1 MKILVCDQLQE
12 VVLNQ
17 LLELGEITDISGS
30 SNKHEELLNHIIEAE
45 IVVIRSSTH
54 LTKEILEHAKKIKII
69 ARCVVGVDN
78 VDVEFAKSR
87 EIFVTN
93 APTANLI
100 SLVEHT
106 IGLILS
112 TARRIHESNVSTKSG
127 KWEKNKFV
135 GLELHKKQLGII
147 GFGKAGKLLSERLK
161 SFGMKVVFY
170 DPFVSDWEGEEQ
182 GVELD
187 YLLSSSD
194 VVSVHV
200 IKTPQTE
207 NLLSKEKLNLLKP
220 NAILVNTSRGGIVDE
235 EYLVDLV
242 NSNKIFGAALDVFD
256 KEPIEENNKILDS
269 NILITPH
276 IGASTIEAQLKA
288 GLDTI
293 QNIKK
298 ILDGDTSSA
307 L

>member
-30 SNKHEELLNHIIEAE
+30 SNKHEELLKHIIEAE
-45 IVVIRSSTH
+45 IVVIRSATT

-69 ARCVVGVDN
+69 ARCGVGIDN
-78 VDVEFAKSR
+78 VDIEFAKSR

-112 TARRIHESNVSTKSG
+112 TARKIHESNVSTKSG
-127 KWEKNKFV
+127 KWEKSKFV
-135 GLELHKKQLGII
+135 GLELHQKQLGII

-170 DPFVSDWEGEEQ
+170 DPFVSDWEGEEES
-182 GVELD
+182 VTLEN
-187 YLLSSSD
+187 LLSSSD

-220 NAILVNTSRGGIVDE
+220 NSILVNTSRGGVVDE
-235 EYLVDLV
+235 DYLVELV
-242 NSNKIFGAALDVFD
+242 NSKKIFGAALDVFD

-269 NILITPH
+269 DVLLTPH

-288 GLDTI
+288 GLDTV

-298 ILDGDTSSA
+298 ILDGDTSPA

>member
-12 VVLNQ
+12 VVLNK
-17 LLELGEITDISGS
+17 LIELGEITDISGS
-30 SNKHEELLNHIIEAE
+30 SNKDEELSSHIVDAE
-45 IVVIRSSTH
+45 IVVIRSATT
-54 LTKEILEHAKKIKII
+54 LTKDILEHAKNIKII
-69 ARCVVGVDN
+69 ARCGVGVDN
-78 VDVEFAKSR
+78 VDVEYAKSR
-87 EIFVTN
+87 EIYVTN

-112 TARRIHESNVSTKSG
+112 TIRKIYEANASTKSG
-127 KWEKNKFV
+127 KWEKSKFV
-135 GLELHKKQLGII
+135 GLELHEKQLGII

-170 DPFVSDWEGEEQ
+170 DPFVTDWQGEEES
-182 GVELD
+182 VDLE

-220 NAILVNTSRGGIVDE
+220 NAILVNTSRGGVIDE
-235 EYLVDLV
+235 EYLVELV
-242 NSNKIFGAALDVFD
+242 NSNKIFGAALDVFE
-256 KEPIEENNKILDS
+256 KEPIEVNNKILDS
-269 NILITPH
+269 DILITPH

-288 GLDTI
+288 GLDTV

-298 ILDGDTSSA
+298 ILDGDVSPA

>member
-69 ARCVVGVDN
+69 ARCGVGVDN

-127 KWEKNKFV
+127 KWEKK
-135 GLELHKKQLGII
+135 
-147 GFGKAGKLLSERLK
+147 
-161 SFGMKVVFY
+161 
-170 DPFVSDWEGEEQ
+170 
-182 GVELD
+182 
-187 YLLSSSD
+187 
-194 VVSVHV
+194 
-200 IKTPQTE
+200 
-207 NLLSKEKLNLLKP
+207 
-220 NAILVNTSRGGIVDE
+220 
-235 EYLVDLV
+235 
-242 NSNKIFGAALDVFD
+242 
-256 KEPIEENNKILDS
+256 
-269 NILITPH
+269 
-276 IGASTIEAQLKA
+276 
-288 GLDTI
+288 
-293 QNIKK
+293 
-298 ILDGDTSSA
+298 
-307 L
+307 

>member
-1 MKILVCDQLQE
+1 
-12 VVLNQ
+12 
-17 LLELGEITDISGS
+17 
-30 SNKHEELLNHIIEAE
+30 
-45 IVVIRSSTH
+45 
-54 LTKEILEHAKKIKII
+54 
-69 ARCVVGVDN
+69 
-78 VDVEFAKSR
+78 
-87 EIFVTN
+87 
-93 APTANLI
+93 
-100 SLVEHT
+100 
-106 IGLILS
+106 
-112 TARRIHESNVSTKSG
+112 
-127 KWEKNKFV
+127 
-135 GLELHKKQLGII
+135 
-147 GFGKAGKLLSERLK
+147 
-161 SFGMKVVFY
+161 MKVVFY

>member
-12 VVLNQ
+12 LVLNK
-17 LLELGEITDISGS
+17 LIELGEITDISGS
-30 SNKHEELLNHIIEAE
+30 SNKDEELSSHIVDAE
-45 IVVIRSSTH
+45 IVVIRSATT
-54 LTKEILEHAKKIKII
+54 LTKDILEHAKNIKII
-69 ARCVVGVDN
+69 ARCGVGVDN
-78 VDVEFAKSR
+78 VDVEYAKSR
-87 EIFVTN
+87 EIYVTN

-112 TARRIHESNVSTKSG
+112 TIRKIYEANASTKSG
-127 KWEKNKFV
+127 KWEKSKFV
-135 GLELHKKQLGII
+135 GLELHEKQLGII

-170 DPFVSDWEGEEQ
+170 DPFVTDWQGEEES
-182 GVELD
+182 VDLE

-220 NAILVNTSRGGIVDE
+220 NAILVNTSRGGVIDE
-235 EYLVDLV
+235 EYLVELV
-242 NSNKIFGAALDVFD
+242 NSNKIFGAALDVFE
-256 KEPIEENNKILDS
+256 KEPIEVNNKILDS
-269 NILITPH
+269 DILITPH

-288 GLDTI
+288 GLDTV

-298 ILDGDTSSA
+298 ILDGDVSPA

>member
-30 SNKHEELLNHIIEAE
+30 SNKHEELLNLIIEAE

-69 ARCVVGVDN
+69 ARCGVGVDN

-288 GLDTI
+288 GLDTV

>member
-30 SNKHEELLNHIIEAE
+30 SNKNVELSSHIVDAE
-45 IVVIRSSTH
+45 VVVIRSATT
-54 LTKEILEHAKKIKII
+54 LTKEVLAHAKNVKII
-69 ARCVVGVDN
+69 ARCGVGIDN
-78 VDVEFAKSR
+78 VDVEYAKSR
-87 EIFVTN
+87 DIYVTN

-112 TARRIHESNVSTKSG
+112 TTRKIYEANASTKSG
-127 KWEKNKFV
+127 KWEKSKFV
-135 GLELHKKQLGII
+135 GLELHQKQLGII

-161 SFGMKVVFY
+161 SFGMKIVFY
-170 DPFVSDWEGEEQ
+170 DPFVTDWEGEEES
-182 GVELD
+182 VALE

-220 NAILVNTSRGGIVDE
+220 NAILVNTSRGGIIDE
-235 EYLVDLV
+235 EYLVELV

-269 NILITPH
+269 DILITPH

-288 GLDTI
+288 GLDTV

-298 ILDGDTSSA
+298 ILDGDTSPA

>member
-12 VVLNQ
+12 LVLNK
-17 LLELGEITDISGS
+17 LIELGEITDISGS
-30 SNKHEELLNHIIEAE
+30 SNKYEELSSHIVDAE
-45 IVVIRSSTH
+45 IVVIRSATT
-54 LTKEILEHAKKIKII
+54 LTKDILEHAKNIKII
-69 ARCVVGVDN
+69 ARCGVGVDN
-78 VDVEFAKSR
+78 VDVEYAKSR
-87 EIFVTN
+87 EIYVTN

-112 TARRIHESNVSTKSG
+112 TIRKIYDANASTKSG
-127 KWEKNKFV
+127 KWEKSKFV
-135 GLELHKKQLGII
+135 GLELHEKQLGII

-170 DPFVSDWEGEEQ
+170 DPFVTDWQGEEES
-182 GVELD
+182 VDLE

-220 NAILVNTSRGGIVDE
+220 NAILVNTSRGGVIDE
-235 EYLVDLV
+235 EYLVELV
-242 NSNKIFGAALDVFD
+242 NSNKIFGAALDVFE
-256 KEPIEENNKILDS
+256 KEPIEVNNKILDS
-269 NILITPH
+269 DILITPH

-288 GLDTI
+288 GLDTV

-298 ILDGDTSSA
+298 ILDGDASPA

>member
-30 SNKHEELLNHIIEAE
+30 SNKHEELLKHIIEAE
-45 IVVIRSSTH
+45 IVVIRSATT

-69 ARCVVGVDN
+69 ARCGVGIDN
-78 VDVEFAKSR
+78 VDIEFAKSR

-112 TARRIHESNVSTKSG
+112 TARKIHESNVSTKSG
-127 KWEKNKFV
+127 KWEKSKFV
-135 GLELHKKQLGII
+135 GLELHQKQLGII

-161 SFGMKVVFY
+161 SFGMNVVFY
-170 DPFVSDWEGEEQ
+170 DPFVSDWEGEEES
-182 GVELD
+182 VTLEN
-187 YLLSSSD
+187 LLSSSD

-220 NAILVNTSRGGIVDE
+220 NSILVNTSRGGVVDE
-235 EYLVDLV
+235 EYLVELV
-242 NSNKIFGAALDVFD
+242 NSKKIFGAALDVFD

-269 NILITPH
+269 DVLLTPH

-288 GLDTI
+288 GLDTV

-298 ILDGDTSSA
+298 ILDGDSSPA

>member
-17 LLELGEITDISGS
+17 LIELGEITDISSS
-30 SNKHEELLNHIIEAE
+30 SNKHEELLKHIIEAE
-45 IVVIRSSTH
+45 IVVIRSATT

-69 ARCVVGVDN
+69 ARCGVGIDN
-78 VDVEFAKSR
+78 VDIEFAKSR

-112 TARRIHESNVSTKSG
+112 TARKIHESNVSTKSG
-127 KWEKNKFV
+127 KWEKSKFV
-135 GLELHKKQLGII
+135 GLELHQKQLGII

-170 DPFVSDWEGEEQ
+170 DPFVSDWEGEEES
-182 GVELD
+182 VTLEN
-187 YLLSSSD
+187 LLSSSD

-220 NAILVNTSRGGIVDE
+220 NSILVNTSRGGVVDE
-235 EYLVDLV
+235 EYLVELV
-242 NSNKIFGAALDVFD
+242 NSKKIFGAALDVFD

-269 NILITPH
+269 DVLLTPH

-288 GLDTI
+288 GLDTV

-298 ILDGDTSSA
+298 ILDGDTSPA

>member
-12 VVLNQ
+12 AVLNQ
-17 LLELGEITDISGS
+17 LIELGEITDISSS
-30 SNKHEELLNHIIEAE
+30 SNKHEELLKHIIEAE
-45 IVVIRSSTH
+45 IVVIRSATT

-69 ARCVVGVDN
+69 ARCGVGIDN
-78 VDVEFAKSR
+78 VDIEFAKSK

-112 TARRIHESNVSTKSG
+112 TARKIHESNVSTKSG
-127 KWEKNKFV
+127 KWEKSKFV
-135 GLELHKKQLGII
+135 GLELHQKQLGII

-161 SFGMKVVFY
+161 SFGMNVVFY
-170 DPFVSDWEGEEQ
+170 DPFVSDWEGEEES
-182 GVELD
+182 VTLEN
-187 YLLSSSD
+187 LLSSSD

-220 NAILVNTSRGGIVDE
+220 NSILVNTSRGGVVDE
-235 EYLVDLV
+235 EYLVELV
-242 NSNKIFGAALDVFD
+242 NSKKIFGAALDVFD

-269 NILITPH
+269 DVLLTPH

-288 GLDTI
+288 GMDTVE
-293 QNIKK
+293 NIKK
-298 ILDGDTSSA
+298 ILSGDVSA
-307 L
+307 VL

>member
-17 LLELGEITDISGS
+17 LHELGEITDISGS
-30 SNKHEELLNHIIEAE
+30 SNKNEELSSHIVDAE
-45 IVVIRSSTH
+45 VVVIRSATT
-54 LTKEILEHAKKIKII
+54 LTKEVLAHAKNVKII
-69 ARCVVGVDN
+69 ARCGVGIDN
-78 VDVEFAKSR
+78 VDVEYAKSR
-87 EIFVTN
+87 DIYVTN

-112 TARRIHESNVSTKSG
+112 TTRKIYEANASTKSG
-127 KWEKNKFV
+127 KWEKSKFV
-135 GLELHKKQLGII
+135 GLELHQKQLGII

-161 SFGMKVVFY
+161 SFGMKIVFY
-170 DPFVSDWEGEEQ
+170 DPFVTDWEGEEES
-182 GVELD
+182 VALE

-220 NAILVNTSRGGIVDE
+220 NAILVNTSRGGIIDE
-235 EYLVDLV
+235 EYLVELV

-269 NILITPH
+269 DILITPH

-288 GLDTI
+288 GLDTV

-298 ILDGDTSSA
+298 ILDGDTSPA

>member
-17 LLELGEITDISGS
+17 LIELGEITDISSS
-30 SNKHEELLNHIIEAE
+30 SNKHEELLKHIIEAE
-45 IVVIRSSTH
+45 IVVIRSATT

-69 ARCVVGVDN
+69 ARCGVGIDN
-78 VDVEFAKSR
+78 VDIEFAKSR

-112 TARRIHESNVSTKSG
+112 TARKIHESNVSTKSG
-127 KWEKNKFV
+127 KWEKSKFV
-135 GLELHKKQLGII
+135 GLELHQKQLGII

-170 DPFVSDWEGEEQ
+170 DPFVSDWEGEEES
-182 GVELD
+182 VTLEN
-187 YLLSSSD
+187 LLSSSD
-194 VVSVHV
+194 VISVHV

-220 NAILVNTSRGGIVDE
+220 NSILVNTSRGGVVDE
-235 EYLVDLV
+235 DYLVELV
-242 NSNKIFGAALDVFD
+242 NSKKIFGAALDVFD

-269 NILITPH
+269 DVLLTPH

-288 GLDTI
+288 GLDTV

-298 ILDGDTSSA
+298 ILDGDTSPA

>member
-30 SNKHEELLNHIIEAE
+30 SNKHEELLKHIIEAE
-45 IVVIRSSTH
+45 IVVIRSATT

-69 ARCVVGVDN
+69 ARCGVGVDN

-288 GLDTI
+288 GLDTV

>member
-69 ARCVVGVDN
+69 ARCGVGIDN

-127 KWEKNKFV
+127 KWEKTKFV

-288 GLDTI
+288 GLDTV

>member
-69 ARCVVGVDN
+69 ARCGVGVDN

>member
-17 LLELGEITDISGS
+17 LIELGEITDISSS
-30 SNKHEELLNHIIEAE
+30 SNKHEELLKHIIEAE
-45 IVVIRSSTH
+45 IVVIRSATT

-69 ARCVVGVDN
+69 ARCGVGIDN
-78 VDVEFAKSR
+78 VDIEFAKSR

-112 TARRIHESNVSTKSG
+112 TARKIHESNVSTKSG
-127 KWEKNKFV
+127 KWEKSKFV
-135 GLELHKKQLGII
+135 GLELHQKQLGII

-170 DPFVSDWEGEEQ
+170 DPFVSDWEGEEAS
-182 GVELD
+182 VTLEN
-187 YLLSSSD
+187 LLSSSD

-220 NAILVNTSRGGIVDE
+220 NAILVNTSRGGVIDE
-235 EYLVDLV
+235 EYLIELV
-242 NSNKIFGAALDVFD
+242 NSKKIFGAALDVFH

-269 NILITPH
+269 DVLLTPH

-288 GLDTI
+288 GLDTV

-298 ILDGDTSSA
+298 ILDGDTSPA

>member
-12 VVLNQ
+12 VVLNK
-17 LLELGEITDISGS
+17 LIELGEITDISGS
-30 SNKHEELLNHIIEAE
+30 SNKDEELSSHIVDAE
-45 IVVIRSSTH
+45 IVVIRSATT
-54 LTKEILEHAKKIKII
+54 LTKDILEHAKNIKII
-69 ARCVVGVDN
+69 ARCGVGVDN
-78 VDVEFAKSR
+78 VDVEYAKSR
-87 EIFVTN
+87 EIYVTN

-112 TARRIHESNVSTKSG
+112 TIRKIYEANASTKSG
-127 KWEKNKFV
+127 KWEKSKFV
-135 GLELHKKQLGII
+135 GLELHEKQLGII

-170 DPFVSDWEGEEQ
+170 DPFVTDWQGEEES
-182 GVELD
+182 VDLE

-220 NAILVNTSRGGIVDE
+220 NAILVNTSRGGVIDE
-235 EYLVDLV
+235 EYLVELV
-242 NSNKIFGAALDVFD
+242 NSNKIFGAALDVFE
-256 KEPIEENNKILDS
+256 KEPIEVNNKILDS
-269 NILITPH
+269 DILITPH

-288 GLDTI
+288 GLDTV

-298 ILDGDTSSA
+298 ILDGDASPA

>member
-30 SNKHEELLNHIIEAE
+30 SNKNEELSSHIVDAE
-45 IVVIRSSTH
+45 VVVIRSATT
-54 LTKEILEHAKKIKII
+54 LTKEILAHAKNVKII
-69 ARCVVGVDN
+69 ARCGVGIDN
-78 VDVEFAKSR
+78 VDVEYAKSR
-87 EIFVTN
+87 DIYVTN

-112 TARRIHESNVSTKSG
+112 TTRKIYEANASTKSG
-127 KWEKNKFV
+127 KWEKSKFV
-135 GLELHKKQLGII
+135 GLELHQKQLGII

-161 SFGMKVVFY
+161 SFGMKIVFY
-170 DPFVSDWEGEEQ
+170 DPFVTDWEGEEES
-182 GVELD
+182 VALE

-220 NAILVNTSRGGIVDE
+220 NAILVNTSRGGIIDE
-235 EYLVDLV
+235 EYLVELV

-269 NILITPH
+269 DILITPH

-288 GLDTI
+288 GLDTV

-298 ILDGDTSSA
+298 ILEGDTSPA

>member
-1 MKILVCDQLQE
+1 MKILVCDQLQD

-30 SNKHEELLNHIIEAE
+30 SNKHEELLKHIIEAE
-45 IVVIRSSTH
+45 IVVIRSATT

-69 ARCVVGVDN
+69 ARCGVGIDN
-78 VDVEFAKSR
+78 VDIEFAKLR

-112 TARRIHESNVSTKSG
+112 TARKIHESNVSTKSG
-127 KWEKNKFV
+127 KWEKSKFV
-135 GLELHKKQLGII
+135 GLELHQKQLGII

-170 DPFVSDWEGEEQ
+170 DPFVSDWEGEEES
-182 GVELD
+182 VTLEN
-187 YLLSSSD
+187 LLSSSD

-220 NAILVNTSRGGIVDE
+220 NSILVNTSRGGVVDE
-235 EYLVDLV
+235 DYLVELV
-242 NSNKIFGAALDVFD
+242 NSKKIFGAALDVFN

-269 NILITPH
+269 DVLLTPH

-288 GLDTI
+288 GLDTV

-298 ILDGDTSSA
+298 ILDGDTSPV

>member
-17 LLELGEITDISGS
+17 LIELGEITDISSS
-30 SNKHEELLNHIIEAE
+30 SNKHEELLKHIIEAE
-45 IVVIRSSTH
+45 IVVIRSATT

-69 ARCVVGVDN
+69 ARCGVGIDN
-78 VDVEFAKSR
+78 VDIEFAKSR

-112 TARRIHESNVSTKSG
+112 TARKIHESNVSTKSG
-127 KWEKNKFV
+127 KWEKSKFV
-135 GLELHKKQLGII
+135 GLELHQKQLGII

-170 DPFVSDWEGEEQ
+170 DPFVSDWEGEEAS
-182 GVELD
+182 VTLEN
-187 YLLSSSD
+187 LLSSSD

-220 NAILVNTSRGGIVDE
+220 NAILVNTSRGGVIDE
-235 EYLVDLV
+235 EYLIELV
-242 NSNKIFGAALDVFD
+242 NSKKIFGAALDVFD

-269 NILITPH
+269 DVLLTPH

-288 GLDTI
+288 GLDTV

-298 ILDGDTSSA
+298 ILDGDTSPA

>member
-30 SNKHEELLNHIIEAE
+30 SNKHEELLKHIIEAE
-45 IVVIRSSTH
+45 IVVIRSATT

-69 ARCVVGVDN
+69 ARCGVGIDN
-78 VDVEFAKSR
+78 VDIEFAKSR

-93 APTANLI
+93 APAANLI

-112 TARRIHESNVSTKSG
+112 TARKIHESNVSTKSG
-127 KWEKNKFV
+127 KWEKSKFV
-135 GLELHKKQLGII
+135 GLELHQKQLGII

-170 DPFVSDWEGEEQ
+170 DPFVSDWEGEEES
-182 GVELD
+182 VTLEN
-187 YLLSSSD
+187 LLRCSD

-220 NAILVNTSRGGIVDE
+220 NSILVNTSRGGVVDE
-235 EYLVDLV
+235 DYLVELV
-242 NSNKIFGAALDVFD
+242 NSKKIFGAALDVFD

-269 NILITPH
+269 DVLLTPH

-288 GLDTI
+288 GLDTV

-298 ILDGDTSSA
+298 ILDGDTSPA

>member
-12 VVLNQ
+12 VVLNK

-30 SNKHEELLNHIIEAE
+30 SNKDEELSSHIVDAE
-45 IVVIRSSTH
+45 IVVIRSATT
-54 LTKEILEHAKKIKII
+54 LTKDILEHAKNIKII
-69 ARCVVGVDN
+69 ARCGVGVDN
-78 VDVEFAKSR
+78 VDVEYAKSR
-87 EIFVTN
+87 EIYVTN

-112 TARRIHESNVSTKSG
+112 TARKIHESNVSTKSG
-127 KWEKNKFV
+127 KWEKSKFV
-135 GLELHKKQLGII
+135 GLELHQKQLGII

-170 DPFVSDWEGEEQ
+170 DPFVSDWEGEEAS
-182 GVELD
+182 VTLEN
-187 YLLSSSD
+187 LLSSSD

-220 NAILVNTSRGGIVDE
+220 NAILVNTSRGGVIDE
-235 EYLVDLV
+235 EYLIELV
-242 NSNKIFGAALDVFD
+242 NSKKIFGAALDVFD

-269 NILITPH
+269 DVLLTPH

-288 GLDTI
+288 GLDTV

-298 ILDGDTSSA
+298 ILDGDTSPA

>member
-69 ARCVVGVDN
+69 ARCGVGVDN

-220 NAILVNTSRGGIVDE
+220 NAILVNTSRGGVIDE
-235 EYLVDLV
+235 EYLIELV
-242 NSNKIFGAALDVFD
+242 NSKKIFGAALDVFD

-269 NILITPH
+269 DVLLTPH

-288 GLDTI
+288 GLDTV

-298 ILDGDTSSA
+298 ILDGDTSPA

>member
-69 ARCVVGVDN
+69 ARCGVGVDN

-256 KEPIEENNKILDS
+256 KEPIEENNIILDS

>member
-1 MKILVCDQLQE
+1 MKILVCDQLQD

-30 SNKHEELLNHIIEAE
+30 SNKHEELLKHIIEAE
-45 IVVIRSSTH
+45 IVVIRSATT

-69 ARCVVGVDN
+69 ARCGVGIDN
-78 VDVEFAKSR
+78 VDIEFAKSR

-112 TARRIHESNVSTKSG
+112 TARKIHESNVSTKSG
-127 KWEKNKFV
+127 KWEKSKFV
-135 GLELHKKQLGII
+135 GLELHQKQLGII

-170 DPFVSDWEGEEQ
+170 DPFVSDWEGEEES
-182 GVELD
+182 VTLEN
-187 YLLSSSD
+187 LLSSSD

-220 NAILVNTSRGGIVDE
+220 NSILVNTSRGGVVDE
-235 EYLVDLV
+235 DYLVELV
-242 NSNKIFGAALDVFD
+242 NSKKIFGAALDVFD

-269 NILITPH
+269 DVLLTPH

-288 GLDTI
+288 GLDTV

-298 ILDGDTSSA
+298 ILDGDTSPA

>member
-17 LLELGEITDISGS
+17 LIELGEITDISSS
-30 SNKHEELLNHIIEAE
+30 SNKHEELLKHIIEAE
-45 IVVIRSSTH
+45 IVVIRSATT

-69 ARCVVGVDN
+69 ARCGVGIDN
-78 VDVEFAKSR
+78 VDIEFAKSR

-112 TARRIHESNVSTKSG
+112 TARKIHESNVSTKSG
-127 KWEKNKFV
+127 KWEKSKFV
-135 GLELHKKQLGII
+135 GLELHQKQLGII

-170 DPFVSDWEGEEQ
+170 DPFVSDWEGEEES
-182 GVELD
+182 VTLEN
-187 YLLSSSD
+187 LLSSSD

-220 NAILVNTSRGGIVDE
+220 NSILVNTSRGGVVDE
-235 EYLVDLV
+235 DYLAELV
-242 NSNKIFGAALDVFD
+242 NSKKIFGAALDVFD

-269 NILITPH
+269 DVLLTPH

-288 GLDTI
+288 GLDTV

-298 ILDGDTSSA
+298 ILDGDTSPA

>member
-30 SNKHEELLNHIIEAE
+30 SNKHEELLKHIIEAE
-45 IVVIRSSTH
+45 IVVIRSATT

-69 ARCVVGVDN
+69 ARCGVGIDN
-78 VDVEFAKSR
+78 VDIEFAKSR

-100 SLVEHT
+100 SLVELT

-112 TARRIHESNVSTKSG
+112 TARKIHESNVSTKSG
-127 KWEKNKFV
+127 KWEKSKFV
-135 GLELHKKQLGII
+135 GLELHQKQLGII

-170 DPFVSDWEGEEQ
+170 DPFVSDWEGEEES
-182 GVELD
+182 VTLEN
-187 YLLSSSD
+187 LLSSSD

-220 NAILVNTSRGGIVDE
+220 NSILVNTSRGGVVDE
-235 EYLVDLV
+235 DYLVELV
-242 NSNKIFGAALDVFD
+242 NSKKIFGAALDVFN

-269 NILITPH
+269 DVLLTPH

-288 GLDTI
+288 GLDTV

-298 ILDGDTSSA
+298 ILDGDTSPA

>member
-17 LLELGEITDISGS
+17 LIELGEITDISGS

-69 ARCVVGVDN
+69 ARCGVGVDN

-288 GLDTI
+288 GLDTV

>member
-17 LLELGEITDISGS
+17 LRELGEITDISGS
-30 SNKHEELLNHIIEAE
+30 SNKNEELSSHIVNAE
-45 IVVIRSSTH
+45 VVVIRSATT
-54 LTKEILEHAKKIKII
+54 LTKEVLAHAKNVKII
-69 ARCVVGVDN
+69 ARCGVGIDN
-78 VDVEFAKSR
+78 VDVEYAKSR
-87 EIFVTN
+87 DIYVTN

-112 TARRIHESNVSTKSG
+112 TSRKICEANASTKSG
-127 KWEKNKFV
+127 KWEKSKFV
-135 GLELHKKQLGII
+135 GLELHQKQLGII

-161 SFGMKVVFY
+161 SFGMKIVFY
-170 DPFVSDWEGEEQ
+170 DPFVTDWEGEEES
-182 GVELD
+182 VALE

-220 NAILVNTSRGGIVDE
+220 NAILVNTSRGGIIDE
-235 EYLVDLV
+235 EYLVELV

-269 NILITPH
+269 DILITPH

-288 GLDTI
+288 GLDTV

-298 ILDGDTSSA
+298 ILDGDTSPA

>member
-30 SNKHEELLNHIIEAE
+30 SNKHEELLKYIIEAE
-45 IVVIRSSTH
+45 IVVIRSATT

-69 ARCVVGVDN
+69 ARCGVGIDN
-78 VDVEFAKSR
+78 IDIEFAKSK

-112 TARRIHESNVSTKSG
+112 TARKIHESNISTKSG
-127 KWEKNKFV
+127 KWEKSKFV
-135 GLELHKKQLGII
+135 GLELHQKQLGII

-170 DPFVSDWEGEEQ
+170 DPFVSDWEGEEES
-182 GVELD
+182 VTLEN
-187 YLLSSSD
+187 LLSSSD

-220 NAILVNTSRGGIVDE
+220 NSILVNTSRGGVVDE
-235 EYLVDLV
+235 DYLVELV
-242 NSNKIFGAALDVFD
+242 NSKKIFGAALDVFD

-269 NILITPH
+269 DVLLTPH

-288 GLDTI
+288 GLDTV

-298 ILDGDTSSA
+298 ILDGDTSPA

>member
-12 VVLNQ
+12 VVLNK
-17 LLELGEITDISGS
+17 LIELGEITDISGS
-30 SNKHEELLNHIIEAE
+30 SNKDEELSSHIVDAE
-45 IVVIRSSTH
+45 IVVIRSATT
-54 LTKEILEHAKKIKII
+54 LTKDILEHAKNIKII
-69 ARCVVGVDN
+69 ARCGVGVDN
-78 VDVEFAKSR
+78 VDVEYAKSR
-87 EIFVTN
+87 EIYVTN

-112 TARRIHESNVSTKSG
+112 TIRKIYEANASTKSG
-127 KWEKNKFV
+127 KWEKSKFV
-135 GLELHKKQLGII
+135 GLELHEKQLGII

-170 DPFVSDWEGEEQ
+170 DPFVTDWKGEEES
-182 GVELD
+182 VDLE

-220 NAILVNTSRGGIVDE
+220 NAILVNTSRGGVIDE
-235 EYLVDLV
+235 EYLVELV
-242 NSNKIFGAALDVFD
+242 NSNKIFGAALDVFE
-256 KEPIEENNKILDS
+256 KEPIEVNNKILDS
-269 NILITPH
+269 DILITPH

-288 GLDTI
+288 GLDTV

-298 ILDGDTSSA
+298 ILDGDASPA

>member
-17 LLELGEITDISGS
+17 LLELGEITDISSS
-30 SNKHEELLNHIIEAE
+30 SNKHEELLKHIIEAE
-45 IVVIRSSTH
+45 IVVIRSATT

-69 ARCVVGVDN
+69 ARCGVGIDN
-78 VDVEFAKSR
+78 VDIEFAKSR

-112 TARRIHESNVSTKSG
+112 TARKIHESNVSTKSG
-127 KWEKNKFV
+127 KWEKSKFV
-135 GLELHKKQLGII
+135 GLELHQKQLGII

-170 DPFVSDWEGEEQ
+170 DPFVSDWEGEEES
-182 GVELD
+182 VTLEN
-187 YLLSSSD
+187 LLSSSD

-220 NAILVNTSRGGIVDE
+220 NSILVNTSRGGVVDE
-235 EYLVDLV
+235 DYLVELV
-242 NSNKIFGAALDVFD
+242 NSKKIFGAALDVFD

-269 NILITPH
+269 DVLLTPH

-288 GLDTI
+288 GLDTV

-298 ILDGDTSSA
+298 ILDGDTSPA

>member
-30 SNKHEELLNHIIEAE
+30 SNKHEELLKHIIEAE
-45 IVVIRSSTH
+45 IVVIRSATT

-69 ARCVVGVDN
+69 ARCGVGIDN
-78 VDVEFAKSR
+78 VDIEFAKSR

-112 TARRIHESNVSTKSG
+112 TARKIHESNVSTKSG
-127 KWEKNKFV
+127 KWEKSKFV
-135 GLELHKKQLGII
+135 GLELHQKQLGII

-170 DPFVSDWEGEEQ
+170 DPFVSDWEGEEES
-182 GVELD
+182 VTLEN
-187 YLLSSSD
+187 LLSSSD

-220 NAILVNTSRGGIVDE
+220 NSILVNTSRGGVVDE
-235 EYLVDLV
+235 EYLVELV
-242 NSNKIFGAALDVFD
+242 NSKKIFGAALDVFG

-269 NILITPH
+269 DVLLTPH

-288 GLDTI
+288 GLDTV

-298 ILDGDTSSA
+298 ILDGDTSPA

>member
-12 VVLNQ
+12 LVLNK
-17 LLELGEITDISGS
+17 LIELGEITDISGS
-30 SNKHEELLNHIIEAE
+30 SNKDEELSSHIVDAE
-45 IVVIRSSTH
+45 IVVIRSATT
-54 LTKEILEHAKKIKII
+54 LTKDILEHAKNIKII
-69 ARCVVGVDN
+69 ARCGVGVDN
-78 VDVEFAKSR
+78 VDVEYAKSR
-87 EIFVTN
+87 EIYVTN

-112 TARRIHESNVSTKSG
+112 TIRKIYDANASTKSG
-127 KWEKNKFV
+127 KWEKSKFV
-135 GLELHKKQLGII
+135 GLELHEKQLGII

-170 DPFVSDWEGEEQ
+170 DPFVTDWQGEEES
-182 GVELD
+182 VDLE

-220 NAILVNTSRGGIVDE
+220 NAILVNTSRGGVIDE
-235 EYLVDLV
+235 EYLVELV
-242 NSNKIFGAALDVFD
+242 NSNKIFGAALDVFE
-256 KEPIEENNKILDS
+256 KEPIEVNNKILDS
-269 NILITPH
+269 DILITPH

-288 GLDTI
+288 GLDTV

-298 ILDGDTSSA
+298 ILDGDASPA

>member
-17 LLELGEITDISGS
+17 LIELGEITDISSS
-30 SNKHEELLNHIIEAE
+30 SNKHEELLKHIIEAE
-45 IVVIRSSTH
+45 IVVIRSATTLS
-54 LTKEILEHAKKIKII
+54 KEILEHAKKIKII
-69 ARCVVGVDN
+69 ARCGVGIDN
-78 VDVEFAKSR
+78 VDIEFAKSR

-112 TARRIHESNVSTKSG
+112 TARKIHESNVSTKSG
-127 KWEKNKFV
+127 KWEKSKFV
-135 GLELHKKQLGII
+135 GLELHQKQLGII

-170 DPFVSDWEGEEQ
+170 DPFVSDWEGEEES
-182 GVELD
+182 VTLEN
-187 YLLSSSD
+187 LLSSSD

-220 NAILVNTSRGGIVDE
+220 NSILVNTSRGGVVDE
-235 EYLVDLV
+235 DYLAELV
-242 NSNKIFGAALDVFD
+242 NSKKIFGAALDVFD

-269 NILITPH
+269 DVLLTPH

-288 GLDTI
+288 GLDTV

-298 ILDGDTSSA
+298 ILDGDTSPA

>member
-17 LLELGEITDISGS
+17 LIELGEIIDISGS
-30 SNKHEELLNHIIEAE
+30 SNKHEELLKHIIEAE
-45 IVVIRSSTH
+45 IVVIRSATT

-69 ARCVVGVDN
+69 ARCGVGIDN
-78 VDVEFAKSR
+78 VDIEFAKSR

-112 TARRIHESNVSTKSG
+112 TARKIHESNVSTKSG
-127 KWEKNKFV
+127 KWEKSKFV
-135 GLELHKKQLGII
+135 GLELHQKQLGII

-170 DPFVSDWEGEEQ
+170 DPFVSDWEGEEES
-182 GVELD
+182 VTLEN
-187 YLLSSSD
+187 LLSSSD

-220 NAILVNTSRGGIVDE
+220 NSILVNTSRGGVVDE
-235 EYLVDLV
+235 DYLVELV
-242 NSNKIFGAALDVFD
+242 NSKKIFGAALDVFD

-269 NILITPH
+269 DVLLTPH

-288 GLDTI
+288 GLDTV

-298 ILDGDTSSA
+298 ILDGDTSPA

>member
-30 SNKHEELLNHIIEAE
+30 SNKNEELSSHIVDAE
-45 IVVIRSSTH
+45 VVVIRSATT
-54 LTKEILEHAKKIKII
+54 LTKEVLAHAKNVKII
-69 ARCVVGVDN
+69 ARCGVGIDN
-78 VDVEFAKSR
+78 VDVEYAKSR
-87 EIFVTN
+87 DIYVTN

-112 TARRIHESNVSTKSG
+112 TTRKIYEANASTKSG
-127 KWEKNKFV
+127 KWEKSKFV
-135 GLELHKKQLGII
+135 GLELHQKQLGII

-161 SFGMKVVFY
+161 SFGMKIVFY
-170 DPFVSDWEGEEQ
+170 DPFVTDWEGEEES
-182 GVELD
+182 VALE

-220 NAILVNTSRGGIVDE
+220 NAILVNTSRGGIIDE
-235 EYLVDLV
+235 EYLVELV

-269 NILITPH
+269 DILITPH

-288 GLDTI
+288 GLDTV

-298 ILDGDTSSA
+298 ILDGDTSPA